1 MPIDSNEPIFRIG
14 INTYKIVCDS
24 YWVGYTNNDYHWLS
38 VSSISQH
45 LEPDKLYLPVAVRC
59 YVFIHISI
67 RANACANRMIFRFAA
82 KLQNDKYINE
92 CTSKRWSCRNNV
104 NSKKEK
110 KNTKKTNKTAVQLYF
125 TSIFTFQFV
134 LSMIRL
140 IFDFSCQLLFV
151 VLKFERIFNV
161 VVIALMHC
169 QTMNF
174 NIALIGATSKN
185 ILGLT
190 RMLYWF
196 WSIHFKVQNLYFFL
210 LFRTLRIADGI
221 WCWISQRCEKQA
233 IKCPKKNSQRLES
246 KSTNDEEEP
255 HISIFVE
262 MRMCRLIF
270 EWIWVLLHVWLC
282 QQIYRFDSLRSSQWD
297 AQHINTNIARTA
309 NASLFFISF
318 GFGFFFWLSILL
330 LLLFGYL
337 IYLRRLVMV
346 PGDARQDVRMR
357 RQEGVR
363 EEEYTQCFSFFFIVS
378 ASGM

>member
-1 MPIDSNEPIFRIG
+1 MNAQVNDDRAETMWTVRKRK
-14 INTYKIVCDS
+14 KI
-24 YWVGYTNNDYHWLS
+24 
-38 VSSISQH
+38 Q
-45 LEPDKLYLPVAVRC
+45 
-59 YVFIHISI
+59 
-67 RANACANRMIFRFAA
+67 
-82 KLQNDKYINE
+82 
-92 CTSKRWSCRNNV
+92 
-104 NSKKEK
+104 KK
-110 KNTKKTNKTAVQLYF
+110 NKTAVQLYF

-318 GFGFFFWLSILL
+318 GFGFFFFLVVNFASSFVWLSN
-330 LLLFGYL
+330 LFAAFGNGTWRRSTRCADEEARGRARGG
-337 IYLRRLVMV
+337 IYTMFL
-346 PGDARQDVRMR
+346 
-357 RQEGVR
+357 
-363 EEEYTQCFSFFFIVS
+363 FFFYCQRQRNVEKNE
-378 ASGM
+378 